1 MSTNNPLSSGKGS
14 AKVSPIQTTFNP
26 NTGAIP
32 GSRILKNIVN
42 FFAATPVNKN
52 GTNAA
57 AAVRGTGQG
66 IVNGS
71 QSQGKK
77 PGPTPPPDGP
87 TLPSFHK
94 ASEMKFNLPPH
105 EWSLPR
111 SFSNLNNI
119 SNPNP
124 KAVDHSLR
132 RAMMWYYDSSDAVGG
147 TQLQIPAGS
156 NVSTAATGTTSA
168 AITVEDNYWG
178 FQFLWNPENLQNVLT
193 RNSNV
198 VPSVMDKFANQG
210 GLFTAMEGLQFTI
223 VIDRRNDFAC
233 FRGTS
238 NPSSYSGFYTAA
250 GTAGALGRDYGP
262 MIDDL
267 MRLGT
272 MADVEYIYRM
282 INGSGQ
288 QGRPWINA
296 LGRKTADL
304 AFLAPTA
311 IALQFG
317 PSTDNSLS
325 YVGWIESLNV
335 NHTAFTSDMIPI
347 HTDVQVTFNAF
358 SRVALGSKS

>member
-1 MSTNNPLSSGKGS
+1 MSLSSGKG
-14 AKVSPIQTTFNP
+14 
-26 NTGAIP
+26 
-32 GSRILKNIVN
+32 
-42 FFAATPVNKN
+42 AATAAGSLSLAPVDLSKLDPAVARAAQSAALVNKSLGITGPTKISGFN
-52 GTNAA
+52 GIYS
-57 AAVRGTGQG
+57 Q
-66 IVNGS
+66 NGS
-71 QSQGKK
+71 VVSTRADIKAG
-77 PGPTPPPDGP
+77 PGGPTQ
-87 TLPSFHK
+87 PSYHK

-111 SFSNLNNI
+111 NFSDLNNI
-119 SNPNP
+119 SNTTP
-124 KAVDHSLR
+124 KPVNHSLR

-147 TQLQIPAGS
+147 TQLQIPAGATIS
-156 NVSTAATGTTSA
+156 APATGTTSA
-168 AITVEDNYWG
+168 AVTIEDNYWG

-233 FRGTS
+233 FRGTA
-238 NPSSYSGFYTAA
+238 NPSSYASYYTAA
-250 GTAGALGRDYGP
+250 GTAGIPVKDYGP
-262 MIDDL
+262 MINDL
-267 MRLGT
+267 MKLGT

-358 SRVALGSKS
+358 SRVALGSKN